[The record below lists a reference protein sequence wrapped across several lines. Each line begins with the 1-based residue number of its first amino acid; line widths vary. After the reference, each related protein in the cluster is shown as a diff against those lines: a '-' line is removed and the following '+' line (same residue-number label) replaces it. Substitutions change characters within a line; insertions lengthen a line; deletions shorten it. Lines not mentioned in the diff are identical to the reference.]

1 MFSSRNVVVV
11 QWRQGNVQKSVMH
24 VQRCCFA
31 NLDLLLLC
39 RSRWRRRRR
48 CLRWTPVAVGAGNTA
63 LRVEASRSLP
73 WVPEDI
79 FFLSVL
85 MVRCKAVLGALSNR
99 KHSLFQ
105 NRYFENRPLNGY
117 LCRCKNFSFK
127 QGSDLI
133 GGPDQKRIQTFRYG
147 GGGGRGVSKN
157 FLSALRA
164 SVWSKIREGSPVR
177 HCGPSRTFHLD
188 PP

>member
-105 NRYFENRPLNGY
+105 NRYFENRPLDGY

-147 GGGGRGVSKN
+147 GGGGGGGGSK
-157 FLSALRA
+157 
-164 SVWSKIREGSPVR
+164 KIFFRPF
-177 HCGPSRTFHLD
+177 GPQFGLK
-188 PP
+188 

>member
-1 MFSSRNVVVV
+1 MTARKCTKKRDARAALLFCQSRPTAVVPFSLTSPSSLLKVNAGRR
-11 QWRQGNVQKSVMH
+11 WRGKY
-24 VQRCCFA
+24 CFA
-31 NLDLLLLC
+31 
-39 RSRWRRRRR
+39 SRGEQII
-48 CLRWTPVAVGAGNTA
+48 TMG
-63 LRVEASRSLP
+63 SRGY
-73 WVPEDI
+73 

-147 GGGGRGVSKN
+147 GGGGGSQ
-157 FLSALRA
+157 
-164 SVWSKIREGSPVR
+164 KIFFRPF
-177 HCGPSRTFHLD
+177 GPQFGLK
-188 PP
+188 